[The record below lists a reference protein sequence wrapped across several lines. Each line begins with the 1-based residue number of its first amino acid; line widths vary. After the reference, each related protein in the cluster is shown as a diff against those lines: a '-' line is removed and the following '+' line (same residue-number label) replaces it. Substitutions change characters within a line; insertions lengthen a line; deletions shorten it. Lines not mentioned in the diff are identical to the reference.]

1 MLCFVGGYIVD
12 NSDDKK
18 AKRKKVL
25 KFVLLVILL
34 AVLQIILLFG
44 GLWFNISRSFKK
56 HDEEMERFRNRTID
70 TVEDE
75 EPFDYTAWLEDDDEH
90 YEGLIQVGDDIYY
103 VEIDTTNF
111 NTEEQ
116 HAKSNK
122 VMFKIN
128 GADEYKLDVSFEIIN
143 TRMVYDIIRDKA
155 LDDEENVESYNGWKY
170 YKTEMGYTCYYEFN
184 RFDDD
189 YAIAVIYIDEEDV
202 EEDKEDEVGD
212 VILKLLEGI
221 EIDYKYKYDRD
232 KGKLPTGYERYSGD
246 VPYYEP
252 EEDEDEDRDTAY
264 FDER

>member
-1 MLCFVGGYIVD
+1 MED
-12 NSDDKK
+12 NIDKTEK
-18 AKRKKVL
+18 KNKRL

-34 AVLQIILLFG
+34 VVLQIILLFG
-44 GLWFNISRSFKK
+44 GLWFNMSKSFKK
-56 HDEEMERFRNRTID
+56 HDEEIERFRNRTMD

-75 EPFDYTAWLEDDDEH
+75 EPFDYTAWLEDNDEH

-111 NTEEQ
+111 ITEEQ

-128 GADEYKLDVSFEIIN
+128 GADEYKLGVSFEIIN
-143 TRMVYDIIRDKA
+143 TRMVYNIIKEKAFDVGDDINLFD
-155 LDDEENVESYNGWKY
+155 GWKY
-170 YKTEMGYTCYYEFN
+170 YKTEMGYTCFYEFN

-189 YAIAVIYIDEEDV
+189 YAMAVIYIDEENV

-232 KGKLPTGYERYSGD
+232 KGKLPTGYERYKGD

-252 EEDEDEDRDTAY
+252 EEDEDTDTAY
-264 FDER
+264 IDER